1 MPKERVIGFQE
12 FGGREH
18 IRDFRSLLRGI
29 FNIFHCR
36 FFDWTQRKQGKG
48 EGEGEEGE
56 GEEEERQQQQGLCAF
71 RLGWCGVLARCQPM
85 VWQEL
90 CRTFQTLSLSFF
102 RRPLIRIV
110 RDGGGGVGRT

>member
-36 FFDWTQRKQGKG
+36 FFDWTQRKQGR
-48 EGEGEEGE
+48 GEEE
-56 GEEEERQQQQGLCAF
+56 GEEEGLCAF
-71 RLGWCGVLARCQPM
+71 RLGWCGFLARCQPM

-110 RDGGGGVGRT
+110 RDGGGGGGT